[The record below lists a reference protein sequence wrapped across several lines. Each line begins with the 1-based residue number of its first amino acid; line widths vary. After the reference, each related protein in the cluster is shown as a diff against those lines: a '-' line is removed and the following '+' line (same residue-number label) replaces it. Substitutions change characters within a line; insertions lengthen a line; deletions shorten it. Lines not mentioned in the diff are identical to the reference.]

1 MSIDDLFNSNFF
13 ITITI
18 SAVLISLL
26 YLFVSN
32 KLQEINGKMQ
42 TIFDIMRT
50 LTSEVQMMKGG
61 GNIPINKPDAV

>member
-1 MSIDDLFNSNFF
+1 MSLDDLFNSNFF
-13 ITITI
+13 LKINK

-42 TIFDIMRT
+42 TMFDIMRT
-50 LTSEVQMMKGG
+50 S
-61 GNIPINKPDAV
+61 PITNGRPEIKNK